1 MNTSTTSVVQYAIV
15 TTPAASYE
23 ITFPYYTLSDIQA
36 VLTLS
41 DGTTETLTIDEDYTL
56 SAVGNS
62 GTLTRVGTW
71 TAGATRITIA
81 RIASFIQDVNFINNA
96 VLNAETLE
104 TLFDRIVAYIQQ
116 TNGAINRTVTI
127 PITDDA
133 ATLELPAKAVRAN
146 KALAFDADGNAV
158 PSEYTSAVIS
168 TFMATLLQK
177 TNTLDSQ
184 KYLELLPSGATKAIS
199 AIVQDFLN
207 TGGTSEGTA
216 SKVIRRDENGRAQVA
231 EPSADADIA
240 VKKTVTD
247 HTSATYAHDATSL
260 ATASRLIIRDGNGRA
275 KVAEPSAD
283 GDIATKK
290 TVADAIALKT
300 DQELKT
306 TSSPTFADAT
316 VATKLLSTYLG
327 HLNQG
332 VKSTDYPSFGG
343 VVAKPY
349 YSTILSTFASPGT
362 APRAL
367 VFNGTN
373 LISCDHGSDLIYIHD
388 GISATILSSFATPG
402 SQISGM
408 AFDGTNLISCD
419 EDSDLIYIH
428 DGITST
434 ILSSFASPGIQPRGL
449 AFDGTNLISCDANTD
464 LIYIHD
470 GISSTILSSFATP
483 ATNIYSIAFDGIN
496 LFSSDY
502 TTELAYIH
510 DGISATI
517 IDSFTV
523 SGIFM
528 KTIGTDGSHLLSTDF
543 TTDSIRV
550 HQKEIKWVV

>member
-36 VLTLS
+36 VLTLA

-116 TNGAINRTVTI
+116 TNSAINRTVTI

-184 KYLELLPSGATKAIS
+184 KYLELLPSGATEAIS

-207 TGGTSEGTA
+207 TGGTSLGTA

-306 TSSPTFADAT
+306 TSSPTFN
-316 VATKLLSTYLG
+316 G
-327 HLNQG
+327 LN
-332 VKSTDYPSFGG
+332 SR
-343 VVAKPY
+343 
-349 YSTILSTFASPGT
+349 ILFDVSTFFEYTGYTSGQLFDIFEPHFPIIGQGRIIPYVRIQYT
-362 APRAL
+362 AGGPFFIAI
-367 VFNGTN
+367 NGYR
-373 LISCDHGSDLIYIHD
+373 D
-388 GISATILSSFATPG
+388 
-402 SQISGM
+402 
-408 AFDGTNLISCD
+408 
-419 EDSDLIYIH
+419 
-428 DGITST
+428 TST
-434 ILSSFASPGIQPRGL
+434 RIRLHTLNESQSSVGLSVIDVV
-449 AFDGTNLISCDANTD
+449 FDYG
-464 LIYIHD
+464 
-470 GISSTILSSFATP
+470 SSSV
-483 ATNIYSIAFDGIN
+483 IN
-496 LFSSDY
+496 NVEGYL
-502 TTELAYIH
+502 
-510 DGISATI
+510 
-517 IDSFTV
+517 
-523 SGIFM
+523 
-528 KTIGTDGSHLLSTDF
+528 
-543 TTDSIRV
+543 
-550 HQKEIKWVV
+550 